1 MKSLIAV
8 TLLTLTLLTLAL
20 AQTPTKPPDTAKLEI
35 AQFSYKTKMIKRER
49 LASLVV
55 SMQPPKLNNST
66 IKLPDR
72 NPHEK
77 NNPILIRQRDASDRQ
92 KDLRALEH
100 MPPGPPPIM
109 AVVFEFQAQMRNSG
123 TRPISKF
130 VWAYR
135 SSANPPD
142 FVDQQ
147 YLCNVTLQP
156 GETKPIKLISP
167 IPRRMVVNVSAI
179 ATPVPP
185 LNPGPQDMIIYQL
198 QYADG
203 TTWQHADWTK
213 TVLLTRAGAQNL
225 KPGKCIAL

>member
-1 MKSLIAV
+1 MKTPIAV
-8 TLLTLTLLTLAL
+8 TLLTLTLLTLAF
-20 AQTPTKPPDTAKLEI
+20 AQTPTKVPDTAKMEI
-35 AQFSYKTKMIKRER
+35 AQFSYKMKVTKRDR
-49 LASLVV
+49 LASQVV
-55 SMQPPKLNNST
+55 SMQPPKLNNSS

-72 NPHEK
+72 SPDEK
-77 NNPILIRQRDASDRQ
+77 NNPLLTVQRDTSKRKQ
-92 KDLRALEH
+92 DLSSLSH
-100 MPPGPPPIM
+100 MPSGPPDLM
-109 AVVFEFQAQMRNSG
+109 VAAFEFQARVRNTG

-147 YLCNVTLQP
+147 YLCNVQLQP

-179 ATPVPP
+179 STPVAP
-185 LNPGPQDMIIYQL
+185 LSPSAQDMIIYQL

-203 TTWQHADWTK
+203 DTWQHPDWTK